1 MSNMKIEAK
10 IMGIGIGIAV
20 LLLFSVVSPI
30 DAAVVGVEPTS
41 QTIRPGENFV
51 VSITIENI
59 MDMNA
64 DQATLNFNPGA
75 MQATGIVEGE
85 FLKSGGTTIPIK
97 IIDNTTGQATFAYAL
112 TTGSVSGS
120 GTLTT
125 INFDTNPSAEK
136 GVFNLDLTDIMLAN
150 TIGDTIVID
159 KISNGTVTIMGEPI
173 ATAAATATAVATTT
187 PTATI
192 TSTPP
197 APAPIPGFT
206 VIGVLTSIGI
216 VTIIILAIKK
226 RNLRKP

>member
-1 MSNMKIEAK
+1 MKIEAK
-10 IMGIGIGIAV
+10 IMGIGIAV
-20 LLLFSVVSPI
+20 LLFCLFPMVSPI

-64 DQATLNFNPGA
+64 DQATLNFDPGA

-120 GTLTT
+120 GTLAT

-136 GVFNLDLTDIMLAN
+136 GVFNLDLTNIMLAN

-173 ATAAATATAVATTT
+173 VTATAVATTT

-197 APAPIPGFT
+197 APAPAPIPGFT
-206 VIGVLTSIGI
+206 VIGVLTSIGM
-216 VTIIILAIKK
+216 VTIIIIVIKK
-226 RNLRKP
+226 RNLRKR